1 MKPFK
6 KLLAAALLLLL
17 TVTMLPGCS
26 KPEYAV
32 KIQMDTQYTYG
43 TQSMQWGEDIPID
56 YRQLKNGYK
65 FDISLPAG
73 IKFLGLYRDVDKLVD
88 ENCMVCDAKDLKFL
102 LKYHSSSI
110 NDKDIVSL
118 TLKYELLHFDLE
130 LDFDGG
136 GLSYLA
142 PAEPVK
148 TFHNLTV
155 IDLFN
160 NFSTYFPI
168 SWKEGTHFSAWLQEN
183 AEKQPLSGGLGWSSL
198 SNYLSIPE
206 EGATL
211 RFKAQ
216 HNSGSEY
223 RVSVYF
229 PEASGTRDAQI
240 TWTVTAG
247 DRLTKL
253 SELSPSAAP
262 KYKKSVFRWSR
273 GCDKYRPFD
282 GTVTEDI
289 QLYYYEL
296 PYKTLSLNPLNG
308 DAVGTA
314 KVFDEIGPE
323 YQDGWEL
330 AVPAGY
336 TFGGW
341 YTTRDCTGDP
351 VLTDNSFTYNDEIP
365 DGATLYAKWIKA
377 A

>member
-17 TVTMLPGCS
+17 TMTALPGCS
-26 KPEYAV
+26 RPEYAV
-32 KIQMDTQYTYG
+32 KIWMDTQYTYG
-43 TQSMQWGEDIPID
+43 THSMQWGEDIPID
-56 YRQLKNGYK
+56 YKQLKNGYK
-65 FDISLPAG
+65 FDITLLAG
-73 IKFLGLYRDVDKLVD
+73 VKFLGLYRDIYKLVD
-88 ENCMVCDAKDLKFL
+88 ENCVVCDAKELKFL
-102 LKYHSSSI
+102 LKHASLQ
-110 NDKDIVSL
+110 NDKHMVSL

-130 LDFDGG
+130 LDFAGG

-142 PAEPVK
+142 PAEPAK

-155 IDLFN
+155 LDLFN
-160 NFSTYFPI
+160 NFDTYFPI
-168 SWKEGTHFSAWLQEN
+168 SWKEGTHFTAWQQEN
-183 AEKQPLSGGLGWSSL
+183 TDTQPLSGGFGWSSL
-198 SNYLSIPE
+198 SNYLSVPE

-229 PEASGTRDAQI
+229 PESSGTRDSVI
-240 TWTVTAG
+240 TWDVTAG

-253 SELSPSAAP
+253 SDLAPSAAP
-262 KYKKSVFRWSR
+262 KYEKSVFRWSK

-314 KVFDEIGPE
+314 KILDEAGPE
-323 YQDGWEL
+323 YQDGWTL
-330 AVPAGY
+330 SAPAGF
-336 TFGGW
+336 TFCGW
-341 YTTRDCTGDP
+341 YLSRECEGDP
-351 VLTDNSFTYNDEIP
+351 VLTNNSFTFNDEIP